1 MNTFRKIISGLL
13 ALCLLLLSPAPALAA
28 SDTTI
33 IRQLLN
39 YYRYYQSAANTDID
53 RLLGDLREQSPE
65 KARRWQTI
73 LDDWRWVNGELD
85 LRSGVLPD
93 GLPEDDSL
101 CIVVLGYQLTP
112 TGKMSSELVGRMEV
126 ALDAAQKYPN
136 AYILLTGGVT
146 GSSNKSA
153 TEAGR
158 MASWLIANGIA
169 ESRVIRETQA
179 YSTETNAINCL
190 KLLRK
195 NYPQVKHLALITSD
209 YHMAY
214 SYMLFSARQQLQ
226 YGGELDMVGA
236 ACYDTNR
243 SSSYSYEF
251 QASAIAAIA
260 GVNVDKMRRPTLS
273 RVTTLAVLGDTVYAP
288 GEALDLTAT
297 AVYDSGVFQEIT
309 DKAVFSGYDGHSLG
323 MQTLT
328 VSYTENGNTV
338 TTELD
343 ILVQEEAA
351 YVPLPSEE
359 IPTDVWV
366 TEAVDEPE
374 EATPEEEKTEGFS
387 FLWLLV
393 LIPVVLTGYELHER
407 HQRIQRRRRRRRR
420 KIRWE

>member
-1 MNTFRKIISGLL
+1 MKSFRRIITGILV
-13 ALCLLLLSPAPALAA
+13 LCLLLGASLSVQAA
-28 SDTTI
+28 DDTTI

-65 KARRWQTI
+65 KAQRWQTI

-85 LRSGVLPD
+85 LRSGELPD

-101 CIVVLGYQLTP
+101 CIVVLGYQLTSS
-112 TGKMSSELVGRMEV
+112 GKMKSELVGRMEI
-126 ALDAAQKYPN
+126 ALEAAQKYPN
-136 AYILLTGGVT
+136 SFILLTGGAT
-146 GSSNKSA
+146 ASNNKSA

-158 MASWLIANGIA
+158 MANWLIANGIA

-179 YSTETNAINCL
+179 YSTEANAINCL
-190 KLLRK
+190 RLLK
-195 NYPQVKHLALITSD
+195 QNYPQVRHLALITSD

-236 ACYDTNR
+236 ACYNTNH

-260 GVNVDKMRRPTLS
+260 GVNVEKMKRPTLS
-273 RVTTLAVLGDTVYAP
+273 QVTTLAVLGDTVYAP
-288 GEALDLTAT
+288 GEPLDLTAT

-309 DKAVFSGYDGHSLG
+309 DKATFSGYDPNTLG

-328 VSYTENGNTV
+328 VSYTENGITA
-338 TTELD
+338 TTDLD

-359 IPTDVWV
+359 IPTEVWV
-366 TEAVDEPE
+366 TEAVDG
-374 EATPEEEKTEGFS
+374 AGEEEQEEERSGFS

-393 LIPVVLTGYELHER
+393 LIPVILTGYELYER